1 MQENKDSPVQ
11 EPTIGRIV
19 HYFDPHARI
28 PMPAMVQAVTPGS
41 LTIPCLHVYRHDGT
55 EVMEYVDHISDTAS
69 MMPRWDW
76 MPYQKGQA
84 AKTEALEKELR
95 TVGVSPGS
103 TPVQLTVEE
112 EIALMTK
119 SVGKDAQQGL
129 ASLHRSRVTHDDELS
144 KNQASVP
151 SREDGKR

>member
-1 MQENKDSPVQ
+1 MQENKDHPVQ
-11 EPTIGRIV
+11 EPTVGRIV

-55 EVMEYVDHISDTAS
+55 EVMEYVDHTSDTAG

-84 AKTEALEKELR
+84 AKTEALEK
-95 TVGVSPGS
+95 
-103 TPVQLTVEE
+103 QLES
-112 EIALMTK
+112 EIAQMAK
-119 SVGKDAQQGL
+119 SVGKDADKGL
-129 ASLHRSRVTHDDELS
+129 ASLSRSRVTHDNELS
-144 KNQASVP
+144 KTQSSTP
-151 SREDGKR
+151 SPVDGKR